1 MIHNVFVFSQ
11 TLLATIS
18 QTFNLFSEEQIKQ
31 RKIYEEAERKRDME
45 ITRQLV
51 SLKQIGTL

>member
-1 MIHNVFVFSQ
+1 M
-11 TLLATIS
+11 
-18 QTFNLFSEEQIKQ
+18 FSEEQIKQ

-51 SLKQIGTL
+51 SLKQIGTLKNEIYFKR